1 MKEHMH
7 ILQHALG
14 LDQYGRGR
22 EYRNHFCTGPG
33 SVDFLPCR
41 ALVEAGL
48 MSERAGN
55 PIAGGNHLFT
65 VTDAGRRFIR
75 ENSPAAPK
83 LSRSQRRYR
92 DYLDADSGLSFGEWL
107 KISRAST

>member
-41 ALVEAGL
+41 ALGDAAG
-48 MSERAGN
+48 
-55 PIAGGNHLFT
+55 H
-65 VTDAGRRFIR
+65 
-75 ENSPAAPK
+75 
-83 LSRSQRRYR
+83 
-92 DYLDADSGLSFGEWL
+92 
-107 KISRAST
+107 